1 MKKEKRTSLYDFLS
15 VIFGFYIVTLQTR
28 IEGRECVRK
37 KKKTKNAFEIERK
50 TLKFTC
56 GVTKPIVVDCIHF
69 CSMYIS
75 VSIRIH
81 INIFIV

>member
-37 KKKTKNAFEIERK
+37 KKQQRMR
-50 TLKFTC
+50 LKS
-56 GVTKPIVVDCIHF
+56 KEK
-69 CSMYIS
+69 
-75 VSIRIH
+75 R
-81 INIFIV
+81 